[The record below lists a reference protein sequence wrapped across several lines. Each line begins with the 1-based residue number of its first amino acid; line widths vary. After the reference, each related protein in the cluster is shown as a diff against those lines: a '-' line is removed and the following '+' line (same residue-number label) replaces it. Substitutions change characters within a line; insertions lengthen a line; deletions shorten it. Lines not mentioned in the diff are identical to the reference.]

1 MTTRWV
7 LTTAILLVMA
17 GCATRSPR
25 PPVRQ
30 GPAPSAP
37 SAPVRP
43 GSDRPLRIEV
53 GARGS
58 GRVQAVPLE
67 AYVRDVVVS
76 EISVVPGDAALA
88 PAVYEAQ
95 AIVART
101 YAVGG
106 RGRHGADG
114 FDLCSTT
121 HCQVYR
127 PESWRQ
133 SRWAEVVDTAVARSR
148 GLILLWERRPIE
160 AVFHAHC
167 GGHTS
172 AAVDVWRGGNAPY
185 LRAVADPYCVR
196 ERPARWSWRTAL
208 ADLRTALNLRPRTVV
223 GERLDGVQVVRR
235 DAGGRASDVLLS
247 GARAPVVSGEDMRLA
262 VLARYGASSLQST
275 RFEVRRERDA
285 VVFEGAGAGHGVGLC
300 QTGLIG
306 RVRARQT
313 PVAVLETYYPGARV
327 GRLPSPS

>member
-1 MTTRWV
+1 MTMRWL
-7 LTTAILLVMA
+7 LTTALLLTLA
-17 GCATRSPR
+17 GCATRRPVPQPR
-25 PPVRQ
+25 PV
-30 GPAPSAP
+30 PAPSAP
-37 SAPVRP
+37 STSSRPVT
-43 GSDRPLRIEV
+43 GQALRIEI

-67 AYVRDVVVS
+67 EYVRDVVVS
-76 EISVVPGDAALA
+76 EISVGAGDAALA

-101 YAVGG
+101 YAIGR
-106 RGRHGADG
+106 RGRHDADG

-127 PESWRQ
+127 PQQWRQ
-133 SRWAEVVDTAVARSR
+133 SRWAAIVDAAVRRSR
-148 GLILLWERRPIE
+148 GLILLWQGRPIE

-172 AAVDVWRGGNAPY
+172 DAVDVWRGGNAPY
-185 LRAVADPYCVR
+185 LRGIPDPFCVR
-196 ERPARWSWRTAL
+196 ERPVRWSWRTAL
-208 ADLRTALNLRPRTVV
+208 ADLQVALNLRPHTVV

-235 DAGGRASDVLLS
+235 DAGGRAADVLLS
-247 GARAPVVSGEDMRLA
+247 GVRAPIVSGEDMRLA

-275 RFEVRRERDA
+275 RFDVRRERDA
-285 VVFEGAGAGHGVGLC
+285 VVFDGTGAGHGVGLC

-306 RVRARQT
+306 RIRARQG
-313 PVAVLETYYPGARV
+313 PVAVLEAYYPGARV
-327 GRLPSPS
+327 GRLTSS

>member
-1 MTTRWV
+1 MRWV
-7 LTTAILLVMA
+7 LTTAILLTLT
-17 GCATRSPR
+17 GCATRR
-25 PPVRQ
+25 P
-30 GPAPSAP
+30 GPPARPGPTPSAP
-37 SAPVRP
+37 STSSRP
-43 GSDRPLRIEV
+43 ASGEALRIEI
-53 GARGS
+53 GTRGS

-76 EISVVPGDAALA
+76 EISVGATDAALA

-106 RGRHGADG
+106 RGRHAADG

-127 PESWRQ
+127 PDQWRQ
-133 SRWAEVVDTAVARSR
+133 SRWADVVDTAVARSR
-148 GLILLWERRPIE
+148 GLILLWQGRPIE

-172 AAVDVWRGGNAPY
+172 AAADVWRGGNAPY
-185 LRAVADPYCVR
+185 LRGVADPYCVL

-208 ADLRTALNLRPRTVV
+208 ADLRTALNLRPRTAV
-223 GERLDGVQVVRR
+223 GDRLDGVQVVRR
-235 DAGGRASDVLLS
+235 DAGGRAADVLLS
-247 GARAPVVSGEDMRLA
+247 GARAPVVTGEDMRLA
-262 VLARYGASSLQST
+262 ILARHGAASLQST
-275 RFEVRRERDA
+275 RFEVRRELDA

-306 RVRARQT
+306 RVRARQA

-327 GRLPSPS
+327 GRLTTAS